1 MVEKIAAT
9 ILFIVLVTDMSLW
22 RLQRLAQSKA
32 KVLFLPGSSD
42 MSLSKCS
49 LEELDSY
56 LYQTVGQDAI
66 KFVAQAL
73 DVPLFRR
80 VIVGTA
86 VEQGAEYGGRNASD
100 PPVNK
105 DDETEDLYALL
116 AQVKVKSACPIINTY
131 NRTIDRVASCSQNI
145 QTSKVYP

>member
-1 MVEKIAAT
+1 MAEKIAAT
-9 ILFIVLVTDMSLW
+9 IFFIVLVTDMSLW
-22 RLQRLAQSKA
+22 RLQRLAQNKA

-42 MSLSKCS
+42 MSLSKLS

-86 VEQGAEYGGRNASD
+86 VEQGVEYGGRNASD

-131 NRTIDRVASCSQNI
+131 GRMIDRVASCSRNI